1 MPSPTQPTKAL
12 SDDQRSDPS
21 PTPRL
26 NRDPMAE
33 AECEAKLHREDAM
46 DLVEEA
52 SMESFPASDP
62 PAYTCSHA

>member
-1 MPSPTQPTKAL
+1 MPTPAKLANPTA
-12 SDDQRSDPS
+12 DDQRTDPS

-33 AECEAKLHREDAM
+33 AESESELHRQDAM

-62 PAYTCSHA
+62 PAYTCAHA

>member
-1 MPSPTQPTKAL
+1 MFRQAGNAKAI
-12 SDDQRSDPS
+12 SEDQRSDPS

-33 AECEAKLHREDAM
+33 AECEAELHRQDAI

-62 PAYTCSHA
+62 PGYTCAHA

>member
-1 MPSPTQPTKAL
+1 MAAQHADPLDKDRP
-12 SDDQRSDPS
+12 DPS

-33 AECEAKLHREDAM
+33 KESEMQTHRQDRM

-52 SMESFPASDP
+52 LLESFPASDP
-62 PAYTCSHA
+62 PAYTSAHA